1 MIETIKT
8 IWEGLDFSVLTGILL
23 SVVPALLCI
32 VFHELCHGF
41 VAYKLGDNTA
51 KSAGRLSLNPFKH
64 LDIVGLIAMMFLHV
78 GWAKPVPVYMNS
90 FKNPKRGMAITALAG
105 PLSNILLAAVVLLLY
120 GFLYIPLLKL
130 GDFGYVIIET
140 LGRTAVFSCSL
151 AVFNIFPIPPMDGSK
166 VLFALL
172 PDKAYYKL
180 MEYEHYGMLI
190 VLLLVITGVIDPV
203 LTYLVNAL
211 VGLLSP
217 LMNLGFSF
225 YI

>member
-78 GWAKPVPVYMNS
+78 GWAKPVPVNMNS

-180 MEYEHYGMLI
+180 MEYERYGMLI

>member
-78 GWAKPVPVYMNS
+78 GWAKPVPVNMNS

>member
-78 GWAKPVPVYMNS
+78 GWAKPVPVNMNS

-180 MEYEHYGMLI
+180 MEYERYGMLI

-211 VGLLSP
+211 VSLLSP

>member
-78 GWAKPVPVYMNS
+78 GWAKPVPVNMNS

-172 PDKAYYKL
+172 PDKADYKL

>member
-78 GWAKPVPVYMNS
+78 GWAKPVPVNMNS
-90 FKNPKRGMAITALAG
+90 VKNPKRGMAITALAG

>member
-1 MIETIKT
+1 M
-8 IWEGLDFSVLTGILL
+8 L

-78 GWAKPVPVYMNS
+78 GWAKPVPVNMNS

-180 MEYEHYGMLI
+180 MEYERYGMLI

>member
-78 GWAKPVPVYMNS
+78 GWAKPVPVNMNS

-190 VLLLVITGVIDPV
+190 VLLLVITGVIDSV

>member
-51 KSAGRLSLNPFKH
+51 KNAGRLSLNPFKH

-78 GWAKPVPVYMNS
+78 GWAKPVPVNMNS

-180 MEYEHYGMLI
+180 MEYERYGMLI

-211 VGLLSP
+211 VSLLSP

>member
-51 KSAGRLSLNPFKH
+51 KNAGRLSLNPFKH

-78 GWAKPVPVYMNS
+78 GWAKPVPVNMNS

>member
-78 GWAKPVPVYMNS
+78 GWAKPVPVNMNS
-90 FKNPKRGMAITALAG
+90 LKNPKRGMAITALAG

>member
-78 GWAKPVPVYMNS
+78 GWAKPVPVNMNS

-172 PDKAYYKL
+172 PDRAYYKL
-180 MEYEHYGMLI
+180 MEYERYGMLI

>member
-78 GWAKPVPVYMNS
+78 GWAKPVPVDMNS

>member
-78 GWAKPVPVYMNS
+78 GWAKPVPVNMNS

-151 AVFNIFPIPPMDGSK
+151 AVFNIFPISPMDGSK

-180 MEYEHYGMLI
+180 MEYERYGMLI

>member
-78 GWAKPVPVYMNS
+78 GWAKPVPVNMNS

-105 PLSNILLAAVVLLLY
+105 PL
-120 GFLYIPLLKL
+120 
-130 GDFGYVIIET
+130 
-140 LGRTAVFSCSL
+140 
-151 AVFNIFPIPPMDGSK
+151 
-166 VLFALL
+166 
-172 PDKAYYKL
+172 
-180 MEYEHYGMLI
+180 
-190 VLLLVITGVIDPV
+190 
-203 LTYLVNAL
+203 
-211 VGLLSP
+211 
-217 LMNLGFSF
+217 
-225 YI
+225 

>member
-51 KSAGRLSLNPFKH
+51 KNAGRLSLNPFKH

-78 GWAKPVPVYMNS
+78 GWAKPVPVNMNS

-180 MEYEHYGMLI
+180 MEYERYGMLI

>member
-78 GWAKPVPVYMNS
+78 GWAKPVPVNMNS

-180 MEYEHYGMLI
+180 MEYERYGMLI
-190 VLLLVITGVIDPV
+190 VMLLVITGVIDPV

>member
-1 MIETIKT
+1 M
-8 IWEGLDFSVLTGILL
+8 
-23 SVVPALLCI
+23 
-32 VFHELCHGF
+32 
-41 VAYKLGDNTA
+41 
-51 KSAGRLSLNPFKH
+51 
-64 LDIVGLIAMMFLHV
+64 
-78 GWAKPVPVYMNS
+78 
-90 FKNPKRGMAITALAG
+90 
-105 PLSNILLAAVVLLLY
+105 
-120 GFLYIPLLKL
+120 
-130 GDFGYVIIET
+130 
-140 LGRTAVFSCSL
+140 
-151 AVFNIFPIPPMDGSK
+151 
-166 VLFALL
+166 LFALL